1 MRRAND
7 HAHKTVA
14 KDTSEE
20 EEKVEE
26 GDKHRGKMVLH
37 PLRTKDA
44 FKALEYFCL
53 VQKRKVADGFWKAN
67 CLMFW
72 FYSLTRSDF
81 CLVFI
86 SIN

>member
-1 MRRAND
+1 MEILALHDD

-26 GDKHRGKMVLH
+26 CDEHQDKTVLH
-37 PLRTKDA
+37 LLRTKDA

-53 VQKRKVADGFWKAN
+53 VQKSEVAEGIWRRNLVSVLFLFIDKV
-67 CLMFW
+67 CLL
-72 FYSLTRSDF
+72 SG
-81 CLVFI
+81 V
-86 SIN
+86 